1 MPIDIVTISL
11 CGALVILA
19 LASPFFNV
27 MFRVRRLANDAG
39 KNGNAPTLSVILAVH
54 DNAAELER
62 NLPAILT
69 QDYKPGY
76 EVIIV
81 NEASTD
87 DTEDVLKRL
96 KNRFPNL
103 YITFVPD
110 SSHYLSR
117 RKLALTIGMKAAH
130 NEWVVITNADCRPQS
145 DKWLKAMASHCDD
158 NHDMVLGYTKFDR
171 SASSFQRY
179 ERVLSICHALLEAQ
193 QHTAYR
199 YNGNNIA
206 VRKSTFM
213 AHNGFLGNLKFLRGE
228 YDFMVN
234 EYALP
239 HRAAIAMSPEA
250 HVVQDK
256 PTRKKWLADHLFYME
271 TRRHLRR
278 SLSHRL
284 LFNADTLLL
293 HANYVTVIAAI
304 VYASLT
310 ACWLLLGVSLASLA
324 ATLLLR
330 ATIASKAMKHIGE
343 EIPAWCVLPMELR
356 VVWQNLYFMLRHF
369 FSDKQNFIRK

>member
-11 CGALVILA
+11 CGALVVLA

-27 MFRVRRLANDAG
+27 MFRARRLGTEEG
-39 KNGNAPTLSVILAVH
+39 KCGNAPSFSVILAVH

-69 QDYKPGY
+69 QDYEAGY
-76 EVIIV
+76 EVIV
-81 NEASTD
+81 VDEASTD
-87 DTEDVLKRL
+87 DTVDVLKRL
-96 KNRFPNL
+96 KNRFPSL
-103 YITFVPD
+103 YVTFVPQ
-110 SSHYLSR
+110 SSRYLSR
-117 RKLALTIGMKAAH
+117 RKLALTIGMKASH
-130 NEWVVITNADCRPQS
+130 NEWVIITDADCRPQS
-145 DKWLKAMASHCDD
+145 DKWLQTMASHCDD
-158 NHDMVLGYTKFDR
+158 NHDMVLGYTTFDR
-171 SASSFQRY
+171 SATLFQRY
-179 ERVLSICHALLEAQ
+179 ERAQAACYALHEAQ

-228 YDFMVN
+228 YDFIVN
-234 EYALP
+234 EYAQP
-239 HRAAIAMSPEA
+239 HRTAIAMSPEA
-250 HVVQDK
+250 HVVQDR
-256 PTRKKWLADHLFYME
+256 PTRKKWLADHLFYIE

-284 LFNADTLLL
+284 PFNADTLLL
-293 HANYVTVIAAI
+293 HTNYVALIAAI
-304 VYASLT
+304 TYSSVTSG
-310 ACWLLLGVSLASLA
+310 WLLLGVSLASLV

-330 ATIASKAMKHIGE
+330 LTIASKGLKHIGE
-343 EIPAWCVLPMELR
+343 EMPAWAVLPMELR
-356 VVWQNLYFMLRHF
+356 VAWQNLYFMLRHF